1 MYTSKLKGVVPVWG
15 IVLQQGSEVSLARQI
30 FAALKTSIL
39 TGQLPAGEALPSTR
53 ALAKGLGICRNNVVE
68 AYDMLWA
75 EGFLVRHQGA
85 PSRVAPGLHLTPS
98 PATAAPPPAQP
109 APPPILWDF
118 KTGQPDL
125 SLFPLAAW
133 NKTVAE
139 AARTLQPDVL
149 CYSGPQGYAPLREEI
164 AHWLL
169 RSKSMVVD
177 PQDIFITGGATQA
190 LYLLVTI
197 LHRQGRAFA
206 LESPSHPAVRTVL
219 ADGNYPFY
227 PVPVDQA
234 GADIATLQNKAVS
247 AVYITPSH
255 QFPLGGI
262 LPAARRAALVRMA
275 TENDFYIIEDDYD
288 SEFRY
293 SGNPI
298 SPVYAMCPARVA
310 YVGSFSKTLFP
321 ALRLGFAVLP
331 KTLQEAW
338 RHYRT
343 FMDVQNPV
351 LEQAALAAFLQQR
364 KMDRHVQKMRRA
376 YSEKR
381 ALLLGALQSEFGTAA
396 QPWGDASGL
405 HLALQLPGA
414 HFGPRFTAACRAA
427 GVRVTTVA
435 QYCPVPNEHG
445 DKLLL
450 GYGHLAPDQITNGVA
465 ALHRVVTAAAYL
477 PEDKT

>member
-1 MYTSKLKGVVPVWG
+1 MWG
-15 IVLQQGSEVSLARQI
+15 IVLQPGSEVGLARQI
-30 FAALKTSIL
+30 FVALKTSIL

-53 ALAKGLGICRNNVVE
+53 ALAKGLGICRNTVIE

-85 PSRVAPGLHLTPS
+85 PSRVTNGLHLA
-98 PATAAPPPAQP
+98 PAPTAAPPQPAQ
-109 APPPILWDF
+109 AAHPPILWDY

-125 SLFPLAAW
+125 TLFPLAAW
-133 NKTVAE
+133 NKTMTE
-139 AARTLQPDVL
+139 AARTLPADAL

-164 AHWLL
+164 ARWLL

-177 PQDIFITGGATQA
+177 PQDIFITSGATQA

-219 ADGNYPFY
+219 ADGSYPFY

-234 GADIATLQNKAVS
+234 GADVATLQNKAIS

-275 TENDFYIIEDDYD
+275 VQNDFYIIEDDYD

-310 YVGSFSKTLFP
+310 YVGSFSKALFP

-331 KTLQEAW
+331 KPLQEAW

-343 FMDVQNPV
+343 YMDVQNPV
-351 LEQAALAAFLQQR
+351 LEQAALAEFLRSR

-376 YSEKR
+376 YGEKR
-381 ALLLGALQSEFGTAA
+381 GLLLVALQTEFGTEAL
-396 QPWGDASGL
+396 PWGDASGL
-405 HLALQLPGA
+405 HLALQFPGA
-414 HFGPRFTAACRAA
+414 CFGPNFTAACRTA
-427 GVRVTTVA
+427 GVRVSTVA
-435 QYCPVPNEHG
+435 QYCPAPTEHR

-450 GYGHLAPDQITNGVA
+450 GYGHLTPDQITNGIA
-465 ALHRVVTAAAYL
+465 ALHRVIAEGADVFTNSTL
-477 PEDKT
+477 SVPPQKLISQ

>member
-1 MYTSKLKGVVPVWG
+1 MWG
-15 IVLQQGSEVSLARQI
+15 IVLQPGSEVSLARQI
-30 FAALKTSIL
+30 FAALKNRIL

-53 ALAKGLGICRNNVVE
+53 ALAKGLGICRNTVVE
-68 AYDMLWA
+68 AYEMLWA

-85 PSRVAPGLHLTPS
+85 PSRVAKGLHLTPA
-98 PATAAPPPAQP
+98 PTDAPPQPAQP
-109 APPPILWDF
+109 APPPVLWDF

-125 SLFPLAAW
+125 TLFSLATW
-133 NKTVAE
+133 NKTVAD
-139 AARTLQPDVL
+139 AARTLQADAL

-177 PQDIFITGGATQA
+177 PQDIFITSGATQA

-234 GADIATLQNKAVS
+234 GADVATLQNKAVS

-275 TENDFYIIEDDYD
+275 IENDFYIIEDDYD

-298 SPVYAMCPARVA
+298 SPVYSMCPARVS

-331 KTLQEAW
+331 KALQGPW

-343 FMDVQNPV
+343 YMDVQNPV
-351 LEQAALAAFLQQR
+351 LEQAALSGFLQQR

-376 YSEKR
+376 YGEKR
-381 ALLLGALQSEFGTAA
+381 RLLLGALQSEFGTAA
-396 QPWGDASGL
+396 HAWGDASGL
-405 HLALQLPGA
+405 HLALQFPGVT
-414 HFGPRFTAACRAA
+414 FGPRFAAACLTA
-427 GVRVTTVA
+427 GVRVVSVA
-435 QYCPVPNEHG
+435 QYCPVPNEHV

-450 GYGHLAPDQITNGVA
+450 GYGHLTPAQITNGVA
-465 ALHRVVTAAAYL
+465 ALHRVVAEGADVVTGSAL
-477 PEDKT
+477 